1 MAPIISTQPI
11 KPTDIKYYNR
21 YINTNINL
29 QFPYTGFYQDITF
42 DDVIVINAYSTQN
55 DILEINFNNDS
66 RIILDS
72 ETGDYIGDIYDNNIY
87 NVPANLPKYTKTFYI
102 KANEPQ
108 TIVIDKQFLFFR
120 MKIRNDNNI
129 NDAIRIYS
137 ATAFSNQNNVKIVG
151 NIGLPAIVDL
161 SGNLHTKDDNSNKL
175 LTDIYNVLK
184 NQGNSTKGSFN
195 FWNEN
200 TITAIDG
207 SNNVSP
213 ICDLSSN
220 AIKQLTIFGT
230 IEGRNTIVVQFSNNG
245 TDFFDSQYNYNISRG
260 GDYGFNITATPNY
273 IRLRT
278 LNTTNLIK
286 SFLNY
291 S

>member
-1 MAPIISTQPI
+1 MAPIISPQPT
-11 KPTDIKYYNR
+11 KPRDINYYNR
-21 YINTNINL
+21 YTYTDNL
-29 QFPYTGFYQDITF
+29 PFPYTGFYQNITF
-42 DDVIVINAYSTQN
+42 ANIIVINAYSTQN
-55 DILEINFNNDS
+55 DILEIHFNNDPNVW
-66 RIILDS
+66 IDS
-72 ETGDYIGDIYDNNIY
+72 VNDNYLYDTNDN
-87 NVPANLPKYTKTFYI
+87 PPKYIKSFNI

-108 TIVIDKQFLFFR
+108 TFVVDKQFLFFR
-120 MKIRNDNNI
+120 IYIRKANNDPD
-129 NDAIRIYS
+129 NDAVRIYS

-151 NIGLPAIVDL
+151 DIGLPSIVDL
-161 SGNLHTKDDNSNKL
+161 SGNLHTKDENSNKL

-184 NQGNSTKGSFN
+184 NQGSNSKGSFN
-195 FWNEN
+195 FWNGN
-200 TITAIDG
+200 TITNIDG
-207 SNNVSP
+207 SNNVSS

-220 AIKQLTIFGT
+220 AVRQLTIFGT

>member
-1 MAPIISTQPI
+1 MAPIISPQPT
-11 KPTDIKYYNR
+11 KPRDINYYNR
-21 YINTNINL
+21 YTYTDNL
-29 QFPYTGFYQDITF
+29 PFPYTGFYQNITF
-42 DDVIVINAYSTQN
+42 TNIIVINAYSTHN
-55 DILEINFNNDS
+55 DILEIHFNNDPNVW
-66 RIILDS
+66 INTDN
-72 ETGDYIGDIYDNNIY
+72 DYYLYDTDDN
-87 NVPANLPKYTKTFYI
+87 PPKYIKSFNI
-102 KANEPQ
+102 KANQPQ
-108 TIVIDKQFLFFR
+108 TFVVDKQFLFFR
-120 MKIRNDNNI
+120 IYIRKANNDPD
-129 NDAIRIYS
+129 NDAVRIYS

-151 NIGLPAIVDL
+151 DIGLPAIVDL
-161 SGNLHTKDDNSNKL
+161 SGNLHTKDENSNKL
-175 LTDIYNVLK
+175 LIDIYNVLK
-184 NQGNSTKGSFN
+184 NQGQGSNSTKGSFN
-195 FWNEN
+195 FWNGN

-220 AIKQLTIFGT
+220 SIKQLTIFGT